1 MRRKSN
7 SQAEAPGQDSF
18 LDVVANLVGILII
31 LVMIVSAHAKNA
43 MITAQETATS
53 APPPPAKS
61 NPDDVASAQA
71 AAAAVERD
79 MQELEGKINRQ
90 ALEVSF
96 RQAERN
102 QLQTVV
108 MLAEQELAKTR
119 EAMNAEQRTRYDLA
133 QDLIE
138 SKGELERLGQSLTS
152 VVKPSPT
159 VLQHLPTP
167 MARTVFGHEVHFRL
181 LEGKLA
187 YVPMNEMLEVLQKD
201 ASEKAQ
207 KLRSTSR
214 TEESLPVRD
223 GFGARY
229 SLKREGNLVALE
241 ELYLVDAEE
250 NLGEPAEQAMQS
262 GSAFRGRLAGLDPKR
277 TTITIW
283 VYPDSFDQFRKLKSE
298 LFKVGFLTAARPLP
312 TGIPIGASPQ
322 GNHSTAE

>member
-1 MRRKSN
+1 VRRKSN

-43 MITAQETATS
+43 MIAAQETVADIT
-53 APPPPAKS
+53 PPVNS
-61 NPDDVASAQA
+61 NSPDVASAQA
-71 AAAAVERD
+71 AAAAVEQD

-102 QLQTVV
+102 QLQAVV
-108 MLAEQELAKTR
+108 LLAEQELAKSR
-119 EAMNAEQRTRYDLA
+119 EAMNAEERARYDLD
-133 QDLIE
+133 QDLIQ
-138 SKGELERLGQSLTS
+138 SKGELERLGQTLTS

-181 LEGKLA
+181 LGGKLA
-187 YVPMNEMLEVLQKD
+187 YVPMNEMLEVFQKD

-214 TEESLPVRD
+214 IEESLPVRD

-229 SLKREGNLVALE
+229 FLKREGNLVVLD

-250 NLGEPAEQAMQS
+250 NLGEPAEQTMQS

-277 TTITIW
+277 TTITVW

-298 LFKVGFLTAARPLP
+298 LFKLGFLTAARPLP
-312 TGIPIGASPQ
+312 FGIPIGASPQ